1 MNLPVVSSAPSPP
14 CSLRVRLLTKGRWLV
29 ASADLGFAM
38 DWQIPV
44 ARGFNASFGFL
55 GGGEDHISQYGMLA
69 EWGCHGTDL
78 WSSHGPAT
86 GRNGTYSGYIYN
98 DAAVAVIEHHPEP
111 DTNPLFIYLA
121 TQTMHAP
128 LEVPSCF
135 SDLYPNTTYTDHYAV
150 SQGMATVSD
159 SVLANVTDI
168 LKERGMWKNTL
179 VVHLS
184 DVSLSI
190 CHPCLPTCLP
200 ACLPVCLPA
209 ARLRCA
215 SFDMGNSATD

>member
-1 MNLPVVSSAPSPP
+1 MPRGEPLATPPTPP

-86 GRNGTYSGYIYN
+86 GRNGTYSGYIYK
-98 DAAVAVIEHHPEP
+98 H
-111 DTNPLFIYLA
+111 
-121 TQTMHAP
+121 QTHAGTS
-128 LEVPSCF
+128 VP
-135 SDLYPNTTYTDHYAV
+135 
-150 SQGMATVSD
+150 
-159 SVLANVTDI
+159 
-168 LKERGMWKNTL
+168 R
-179 VVHLS
+179 
-184 DVSLSI
+184 SI
-190 CHPCLPTCLP
+190 
-200 ACLPVCLPA
+200 
-209 ARLRCA
+209 
-215 SFDMGNSATD
+215 